1 MSRVRP
7 ATVHA
12 LLLVAFAVGGCGEQ
26 EVSGRRET
34 IAGYTVVHLEGTPFQ
49 MGRQHAALLREE
61 LRAGLKEIEEN
72 LLLKAMFVL
81 AQSYKLDQLA
91 KERSLPEIVE
101 ECEGMVAEM
110 GSEGWTLDKCLVL
123 NFGDAV
129 AEFVKTGV
137 PPPGVDL
144 APGCAQ
150 VVAAGAATGDGGLFH
165 ARILDWSRIEYI
177 ITYPVIL
184 VRRPAGKIPHVVI
197 GFPGNLSPYQ
207 GMNAEGLTL
216 ASNEVNPR
224 DGKVNDSVGVSHVQL
239 LGRLLGSARSVEEV
253 RAALTSTNHMTLE
266 TLVASDAS
274 GRGAVFE
281 LAPQAVGVRELDA
294 EGVLYATNHFVAGA
308 TSPLDAEPV
317 PEHTALRYE
326 RLEQLLGK
334 GSAGSLHGRLAP
346 ATLVGLMRD
355 RKNARTGEES
365 PAETFDD
372 GKTLATNGALYQLV
386 FEPAARRFWVAAG
399 KVPIPAQPFTGFS
412 LVQLLDGKG
421 SGPASI
427 P

>member
-1 MSRVRP
+1 MSARCLL
-7 ATVHA
+7 A
-12 LLLVAFAVGGCGEQ
+12 LLVLNGACAGE
-26 EVSGRRET
+26 EPSGRRET
-34 IAGYTVVHLEGTPFQ
+34 VAGYTVVHLEGTPYQ
-49 MGRQHAALLREE
+49 MGRQHASLLREE

-72 LLLKAMFVL
+72 LLLKAMFAL
-81 AQSYKLDQLA
+81 ARAYELDALA
-91 KERSLPEIVE
+91 RALSLPELVE

-137 PPPGVDL
+137 PGGEDL

-150 VVAAGAATGDGGLFH
+150 LAAAGPATEDGRLYH

-177 ITYPVIL
+177 IKYPVIL
-184 VRRPAGKIPHVVI
+184 VRRPAGGIPHVVI

-207 GMNAEGLTL
+207 GMNAEGITL

-224 DGKVNDSVGVSHVQL
+224 DGGVHDRVGVSHVQL
-239 LGRLLGSARSVEEV
+239 LGRLLGQARTLDAVG
-253 RAALTSTNHMTLE
+253 AALQRANHMTLE
-266 TLVASDAS
+266 TIVASDGKS
-274 GRGAVFE
+274 GRAAVFE
-281 LAPQAVGVRELDA
+281 LAPQALAVRELDA
-294 EGVLYATNHFVAGA
+294 DGLAYATNHFVSPPTA
-308 TSPLDAEPV
+308 PLDAEPT
-317 PEHTALRYE
+317 PEHTALRLL
-326 RLEQLLGK
+326 RLEQLARRG
-334 GSAGSLHGRLAP
+334 GAGSLHGALGP
-346 ATLVGLMRD
+346 AALVRLMRD
-355 RKNARTGEES
+355 RRNAKTGEES

-386 FEPAARRFWVAAG
+386 FDPAARRFWVAAG

-412 LVQLLDGKG
+412 LDALLEGRG
-421 SGPASI
+421 SAPAAI

>member
-1 MSRVRP
+1 MSRS
-7 ATVHA
+7 ACVHA
-12 LLLVAFAVGGCGEQ
+12 LLLLALAGGCGAE
-26 EVSGRRET
+26 EPSGRRET
-34 IAGYTVVHLEGTPFQ
+34 VAGYTVVHLEGTPFQ
-49 MGRQHAALLREE
+49 MGRQHASLLREE

-72 LLLKAMFVL
+72 ILLKAMFVL

-91 KERSLPEIVE
+91 KDRSLPELVE

-137 PPPGVDL
+137 PPGGDL

-150 VVAAGAATGDGGLFH
+150 VVVAGAATGDGQLYH

-177 ITYPVIL
+177 IRYPVIL
-184 VRRPAGKIPHVVI
+184 VRRPADGIPHVVI

-207 GMNAEGLTL
+207 GMNADGLVL

-224 DGKVNDSVGVSHVQL
+224 DNKVNDTSGVSHVQL
-239 LGRLLGSARSVEEV
+239 LGRLLAHAHTVEEV
-253 RAALTSTNHMTLE
+253 RAALTSANHMTLE
-266 TLVASDAS
+266 TIVASDAS

-281 LAPQAVGVRELDA
+281 LAPQAVGVREPDA

-308 TSPLDAEPV
+308 TSPLDADPV

-326 RLEQLLGK
+326 RLEQLLRK
-334 GSAGSLHGRLAP
+334 GAGSLHGTLAP

-412 LVQLLDGKG
+412 LEQLLEGKG
-421 SGPASI
+421 SGPAPI